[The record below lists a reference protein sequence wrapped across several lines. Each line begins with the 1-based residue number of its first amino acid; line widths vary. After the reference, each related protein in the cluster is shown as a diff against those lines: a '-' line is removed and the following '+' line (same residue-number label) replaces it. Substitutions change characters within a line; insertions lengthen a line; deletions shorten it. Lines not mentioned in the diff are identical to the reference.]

1 MKKICLLVVFATL
14 ASFLAAQS
22 PTQLTLLSRWD
33 ADTLPIASP
42 GSLNLQYNSVWG
54 MAVNGREIAVLGN
67 ARYVLFFDVTNPAE
81 PELVGKFEGSS
92 TTIWREFKS
101 YKNRVYAV
109 SDGTQ
114 EGLMIFDLT
123 NAPQNITRSYW
134 SNEFFRSS
142 HSIMLDTVSGH
153 IYLNGNSEASMLVL
167 DVSQNPDKP
176 TVWSKVQLTG
186 GYIHDSYVRCDTLYA
201 SSGYN
206 GYYIYDFKSKPQA
219 PKTLA
224 SVSTG
229 GYNHNSWL
237 SVDGR
242 YAYYTEE
249 IPRGRPIQIVDL
261 KDLSTSGDIEL
272 VGSFLD
278 EMLADTFATP
288 QAIPHNVYIR
298 CDYLFNSQYEDGLL
312 VYDLAD
318 PLNPKLKYWYDTHP
332 ENTKYNGY
340 YGCWGNYP
348 WLPSGNILASDMQNG
363 LFVFGSV
370 DIDCQLPVPD
380 CAVIS
385 SAPETSKD
393 LPVGLAP
400 NPASDV
406 FRVDFQ
412 SNEAW
417 QFHLL
422 SSAGKLLKTG
432 PGTSEI
438 TVSELPAGIYFLEI
452 RTASGQRA
460 TRRFVKN

>member
-1 MKKICLLVVFATL
+1 MKKLPLLLALVFATAL
-14 ASFLAAQS
+14 LTAQS

-33 ADTLPIASP
+33 ADTLPVASP
-42 GSLNLQYNSVWG
+42 GGLNLQYNSVWG
-54 MAVNGREIAVLGN
+54 MAVNGHEIAVLGN
-67 ARYVLFFDVTNPAE
+67 ARYVLFFDVTNPAQ
-81 PELVGKFEGSS
+81 PDLIGKFAGSS

-114 EGLMIFDLT
+114 EGLMIFDLS
-123 NAPQNITRSYW
+123 NAPQTITRSYW

-153 IYLNGNSEASMLVL
+153 IYLNGNSEADMLVL

-176 TVWSKVQLTG
+176 TVWSKVTLTG

-201 SSGYN
+201 SSGYS
-206 GYYIYDFKSKPQA
+206 GYYIYDFKTKPQA

-224 SVSTG
+224 AIETG

-237 SVDGR
+237 TVDGR

-261 KDLSTSGDIEL
+261 KELSSTGDIEL

-278 EMLADTFATP
+278 EMLTDTLPTA

-298 CDYLFNSQYEDGLL
+298 CDHLFNSQYEDGLL

-318 PLNPKLKYWYDTHP
+318 PTNPVLKYWYDTHP
-332 ENTKYNGY
+332 ENTQYNGY

-363 LFVFGSV
+363 LFVFSSLG
-370 DIDCQLPVPD
+370 IDCQLPVPD
-380 CAVIS
+380 CATIS
-385 SAPETSKD
+385 STPETD
-393 LPVGLAP
+393 ETLRVGLSP
-400 NPASDV
+400 NPTSDV
-406 FRVDFQ
+406 FRVDLPGH
-412 SNEAW
+412 SEW
-417 QFHLL
+417 QFRLF
-422 SSAGKLLKTG
+422 SSAGNLLKTG
-432 PGTSEI
+432 LGTPEI
-438 TVSELPAGIYFLEI
+438 KVADLPDGIYFLEI
-452 RTASGQRA
+452 QTTNGHRTTQ
-460 TRRFVKN
+460 RFVKN